1 MPLSIRLKKE
11 QLERLENL
19 AKETNR
25 TKSFYVSKAI
35 DEYLDD
41 LEFTYLMEQR
51 MVDIRAGKEETISF
65 EELKKKYDL

>member
-1 MPLSIRLKKE
+1 MSLLVRLKKD

-35 DEYLDD
+35 DEYLED

-51 MVDIRAGKEETISF
+51 MIDVRSGKEETISY
-65 EELKKKYDL
+65 EEIKKKYDL